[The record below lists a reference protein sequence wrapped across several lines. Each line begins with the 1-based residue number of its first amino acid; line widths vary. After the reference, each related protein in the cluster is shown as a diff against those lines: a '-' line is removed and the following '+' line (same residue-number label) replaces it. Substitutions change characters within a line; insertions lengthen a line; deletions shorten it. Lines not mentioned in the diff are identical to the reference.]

1 VSGVDLE
8 PLDSP
13 RKALDRRKIQT
24 CAPPATTPRRAVSV
38 MADHD
43 YAQRPSVLVVNW
55 EQKKQAR
62 DVRDS
67 LETMPVSELRREL
80 QQRQRDA
87 SGAKAALRERL
98 SVALAAELQCEVELQ
113 PGEWHRADIKAIEE
127 EDVTVRV
134 KQRQRGT
141 MHLEMH
147 SAR

>member
-1 VSGVDLE
+1 
-8 PLDSP
+8 
-13 RKALDRRKIQT
+13 
-24 CAPPATTPRRAVSV
+24 VSV

-62 DVRDS
+62 DVRDC